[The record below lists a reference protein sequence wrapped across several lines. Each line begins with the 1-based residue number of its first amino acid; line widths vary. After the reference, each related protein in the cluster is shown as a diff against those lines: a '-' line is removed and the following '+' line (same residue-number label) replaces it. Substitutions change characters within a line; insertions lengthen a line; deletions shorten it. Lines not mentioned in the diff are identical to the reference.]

1 MAYNRLRLAVSLSF
15 SIGTL
20 VLVVMLITSQLAV
33 AALPLM
39 DATGIGGIFLQA
51 SSFEGNDAKVY
62 PVQGTGIDTEE
73 PIDADTPVCEQ
84 RPMIAIELGDA
95 FIEGFNARKD
105 IQLPHLQDRWMSIE
119 ISQPDTG
126 QIDATPDGNIT
137 LYTTQ
142 LQADELIIRN
152 VLIREGQP
160 GEFASQDATV
170 APRNQ
175 NLLDPNTF
183 PDNPTDDK
191 FGPYSGEFYIEAGDT
206 VNPDDPGIVA
216 NDDAF
221 DDDNFAVAAWIH
233 GITARKV
240 SFINPSG
247 PGGISLDVSFPTDAS
262 VESYY
267 NGKLGFS
274 GDETGSKARDNYFD
288 CVPVEVQ

>member
-1 MAYNRLRLAVSLSF
+1 MAYNRLRLAVSLAF
-15 SIGTL
+15 SAGIL
-20 VLVVMLITSQLAV
+20 ILVVTLITSQLAI

-51 SSFEGNDAKVY
+51 DTFEGNDAKLY
-62 PVQGTGIDTEE
+62 PVQGTGTDTDE
-73 PIDADTPVCEQ
+73 PIDADTSVCEQ

-105 IQLPHLQDRWMSIE
+105 IQLPHLQDRWMTIE
-119 ISQPDTG
+119 IFQPDTG

-152 VLIREGQP
+152 ILIREGQP
-160 GEFASQDATV
+160 GEFAGQDATV

-175 NLLDPNTF
+175 NIGSF
-183 PDNPTDDK
+183 DNPTDDK

-216 NDDAF
+216 NDDPF
-221 DDDNFAVAAWIH
+221 DGNNFAVAAWIH

-240 SFINPSG
+240 SFVDTSG
-247 PGGISLDVSFPTDAS
+247 GGGIELDVSFPTTTS

-267 NGKLGFS
+267 NGKLGYS

-288 CVPVEVQ
+288 CLPVEAQ